1 MLALLQR
8 ERVNI
13 VFAEEAFPPALLLP
27 LRAVGARVHVI
38 SHVAT
43 GDYTA
48 EKFEV
53 EMEQNLATIVT
64 ALTATP

>member
-1 MLALLQR
+1 
-8 ERVNI
+8 
-13 VFAEEAFPPALLLP
+13 
-27 LRAVGARVHVI
+27 
-38 SHVAT
+38 VAT